1 MHCLMLYYHALLV
14 SRKYHCSCQSLV
26 LAAGM
31 QIVLPCMCVQCVS
44 IKVPLQVGMTS
55 GVRVCARAALQR
67 WNELVGRGGR
77 RSRVQYIQRTRW
89 AHRFSLALSR
99 LSSCKSS
106 PIHRRRGQPKSGNWQ
121 ATALNLSTL
130 LLCLFHSAT
139 GLRPWRNSTVPS
151 TELSIPHSSVQRL
164 AMNHTA
170 NCHLLMLRLRLLV
183 GWLTCHPL
191 IIVVRLQ

>member
-14 SRKYHCSCQSLV
+14 SRKYHCSCKSLV

-77 RSRVQYIQRTRW
+77 RSRYSTYSEHAGHTDFPLPSHASPAANPRPFIGGEGSQR
-89 AHRFSLALSR
+89 AGIG
-99 LSSCKSS
+99 K
-106 PIHRRRGQPKSGNWQ
+106 PP
-121 ATALNLSTL
+121 
-130 LLCLFHSAT
+130 
-139 GLRPWRNSTVPS
+139 P
-151 TELSIPHSSVQRL
+151 
-164 AMNHTA
+164 
-170 NCHLLMLRLRLLV
+170 
-183 GWLTCHPL
+183 
-191 IIVVRLQ
+191 